1 MNKNIILQHYYY
13 SRKKIISK
21 RWCPGLIDERNI
33 GKCLHSSSV
42 GAHSLNLIVQYEL
55 IQLLKYWWV
64 TSLKTLPWILWCV
77 RTVRRLRVTQTCTWA
92 ELEHWWGLHTLRWQ
106 QGERFRSSSAQESL
120 ISKIF
125 HNRTVFSLHAQRRV
139 TLQLLNTELLH
150 TGFHVTAWISW
161 AAVTVSTSLAFKH
174 QLGKLLTTDL
184 CLIS

>member
-55 IQLLKYWWV
+55 IRLLKYWWV

-92 ELEHWWGLHTLRWQ
+92 GLEHWWGLHTLRWQ

-125 HNRTVFSLHAQRRV
+125 HNRTVFFFTSCPEKGYPATSEHWAPS
-139 TLQLLNTELLH
+139 H
-150 TGFHVTAWISW
+150 WISCDCMNFM
-161 AAVTVSTSLAFKH
+161 SCSDRFNLF
-174 QLGKLLTTDL
+174 
-184 CLIS
+184 SF

>member
-1 MNKNIILQHYYY
+1 MNKNIKILQHYYY
-13 SRKKIISK
+13 SPKKIISK

-55 IQLLKYWWV
+55 IRLLKYWWV

-92 ELEHWWGLHTLRWQ
+92 GLEHWWGLHTLRWQ

-125 HNRTVFSLHAQRRV
+125 HNRTVFFHFMPREGLPCNFWTLSSFTLDFMWLHEFHE
-139 TLQLLNTELLH
+139 LQWPFQPL
-150 TGFHVTAWISW
+150 
-161 AAVTVSTSLAFKH
+161 
-174 QLGKLLTTDL
+174 
-184 CLIS
+184 